1 MLIVIRC
8 LIGWILIMSIFN
20 IEQFNIFR
28 KLLPEEGEDD
38 DEESDETMEEK
49 EVIINTVDSH
59 ESDYSYLYI

>member
-1 MLIVIRC
+1 
-8 LIGWILIMSIFN
+8 MSIFN

-28 KLLPEEGEDD
+28 KLLPEEGED

-59 ESDYSYLYI
+59 ESDYSYLYIWKLKAKLHDNQY